1 MMLAFLNNHTCSN
14 IKRYNIVDQKYPQE
28 VEFCFCF
35 CFSLVMNTGQ

>member
-28 VEFCFCF
+28 VEFFF
-35 CFSLVMNTGQ
+35 FSLVMNTGQ